1 MSPNVHVDQLK
12 FDVDPGLIWCS
23 ENLAQHERKMQSDGW
38 GDWFTVCQHATLKR
52 QERKDM
58 RKERRTA
65 LISNGRRI
73 IDGVSTV
80 SLKQRYVENGIL

>member
-1 MSPNVHVDQLK
+1 M
-12 FDVDPGLIWCS
+12 G
-23 ENLAQHERKMQSDGW
+23 
-38 GDWFTVCQHATLKR
+38 FTVCQHATLKR